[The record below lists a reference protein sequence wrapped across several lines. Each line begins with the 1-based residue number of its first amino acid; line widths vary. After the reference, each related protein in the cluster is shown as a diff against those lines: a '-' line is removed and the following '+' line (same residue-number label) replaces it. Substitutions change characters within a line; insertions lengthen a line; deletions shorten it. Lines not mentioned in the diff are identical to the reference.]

1 MSTLSDKELLDLH
14 ELLDALVE
22 GNLPRDKL
30 SELER
35 WIGEDENVRMHY
47 IEFMD
52 MSSSLCHYADE
63 LISDDTE
70 SFVEEP
76 HNLIPFWKPILAI
89 AAVIVMGLFLLQ
101 DFTRNE
107 EG

>member
-35 WIGEDENVRMHY
+35 WIGEDENV
-47 IEFMD
+47 IQ
-52 MSSSLCHYADE
+52 SLP
-63 LISDDTE
+63 L
-70 SFVEEP
+70 
-76 HNLIPFWKPILAI
+76 
-89 AAVIVMGLFLLQ
+89 
-101 DFTRNE
+101 R
-107 EG
+107 